1 MCIPNSKRQLPK
13 PRVISKNDNQSPITS
28 IVLSFTYYVP
38 DCHYPWYWAPPDGT
52 AEAFLM
58 QSSPSGRTR
67 NHIEDLQ
74 MMNKRVNS
82 VPPLRKPCFNAL
94 KISISQEQI
103 KFCHLGVKAEE
114 DSNDGNR
121 IVKKNKNSDQ
131 PLFWNKKN
139 ESLIFHSNGQWSVT
153 SWDQFDNETR
163 MPLQV
168 GHGLTVDFML

>member
-1 MCIPNSKRQLPK
+1 
-13 PRVISKNDNQSPITS
+13 
-28 IVLSFTYYVP
+28 
-38 DCHYPWYWAPPDGT
+38 
-52 AEAFLM
+52 M

-74 MMNKRVNS
+74 MMKKRATS

-131 PLFWNKKN
+131 PLF
-139 ESLIFHSNGQWSVT
+139 
-153 SWDQFDNETR
+153 
-163 MPLQV
+163 
-168 GHGLTVDFML
+168 